1 MFTMKKKSM
10 SFQMVFLCVSDNI
23 IPLVF
28 KKRRKKKPVQFCYKD
43 NLKISTWKVNKQTEL

>member
-1 MFTMKKKSM
+1 
-10 SFQMVFLCVSDNI
+10 MVFPCVSDNI